1 MYSPL
6 TSMRNS
12 LIIKK
17 LITSNIPGK
26 CSKTPENF
34 AEVSFSID
42 LTKKQ
47 RKSGWNVLHIRE
59 YDATY
64 AKFKT
69 F

>member
-6 TSMRNS
+6 TSRRNS

-17 LITSNIPGK
+17 LT
-26 CSKTPENF
+26 T
-34 AEVSFSID
+34 AEVSFSVN

-47 RKSGWNVLHIRE
+47 RKSWWTVFHICG

-69 F
+69 L

>member
-34 AEVSFSID
+34 AEVSFSIN

-47 RKSGWNVLHIRE
+47 RKSG
-59 YDATY
+59 
-64 AKFKT
+64 
-69 F
+69 